1 MKLDLRKLDVLWR
14 WQAWI
19 ALVGL
24 LLGVFGGVLPETVG
38 LAAVI
43 VTLVVTVLAAVYHAE
58 VIAERVGEP
67 YGTLVL
73 AVAVTIIEVALII
86 SLMLSTET
94 PSATIVRDTVF
105 AAVMIIITGM
115 VGLCM
120 LAGAW
125 QHGEQTFTR
134 RGVSA
139 ALATLSALSVLT
151 LVLPNFT
158 ISAAGGAYSPPQL
171 AFVGFVSL
179 VLYGAFVFIQTIRH
193 REYFLDEI
201 HEKILAEVE
210 AEAAGGQ
217 PVEHVERA
225 PLGLTFVLLVLA
237 LVAVVLLAKTLAP
250 GLTQLAVFIGAPI
263 SAAGVFIAA
272 IVLLPESLAAFRA
285 ARANRLQTS
294 MNLALGSALASI
306 GLTIPTL
313 AVISIAMGWTLDLG
327 LGDREIVLL
336 GLSLLV
342 CTQSF
347 STGRTTVLQGT
358 VHLVIFAVYLFTT
371 IVP

>member
-1 MKLDLRKLDVLWR
+1 
-14 WQAWI
+14 
-19 ALVGL
+19 
-24 LLGVFGGVLPETVG
+24 
-38 LAAVI
+38 
-43 VTLVVTVLAAVYHAE
+43 
-58 VIAERVGEP
+58 
-67 YGTLVL
+67 
-73 AVAVTIIEVALII
+73 
-86 SLMLSTET
+86 
-94 PSATIVRDTVF
+94 
-105 AAVMIIITGM
+105 MIIITGM

-139 ALATLSALSVLT
+139 ALATLSALAVLT

-158 ISAAGGAYSPPQL
+158 VSAAGGAYSPSQL

-179 VLYGAFVFIQTIRH
+179 VLYGAFVFVQTVRH
-193 REYFLDEI
+193 RDYFLDEI
-201 HEKILAEVE
+201 HEKILAENE
-210 AEAAGGQ
+210 AVAASGQ

-225 PLGLTFVLLVLA
+225 PLGFTFVLLIVA
-237 LVAVVLLAKTLAP
+237 LIAVVLVAKTLAP
-250 GLTQLAVFIGAPI
+250 GLTELAVLIDAPVA
-263 SAAGVFIAA
+263 AAGVFIAA

-327 LGDREIVLL
+327 LGNREIVLL

-347 STGRTTVLQGT
+347 STGRTTILQGT